1 MEFALER
8 IHARV
13 WVNSSIVSCTT
24 ASYIIVSA
32 GQFFIIFNTL
42 DLKFERLKA
51 SVAGNIFVR
60 NG

>member
-1 MEFALER
+1 
-8 IHARV
+8 V
-13 WVNSSIVSCTT
+13 P
-24 ASYIIVSA
+24 A